1 MLVCTGE
8 EAARRAEQV
17 KKQRGSFRRSQKWF
31 FTAWPLLTASP
42 PRGESG
48 CGWRGIPAR
57 CWLWLHVRLG
67 LPSVRLCS
75 VAAGVRADTANAS
88 PSSS

>member
-31 FTAWPLLTASP
+31 W
-42 PRGESG
+42 SG

-88 PSSS
+88 PSSSFHVPQH